1 MSNKKK
7 FTFLIDCLW
16 YSLEELKELTKEEL
30 NNLIDDN
37 KKDYL
42 NFIF

>member
-7 FTFLIDCLW
+7 FTFLIDYLW